1 MISIK
6 HILCPT
12 DFSPHSGNA
21 MRYALALSRVY
32 QEYRQGYSERL
43 QHLPHGIDRFSAP
56 LDHATI
62 DPHPASG

>member
-6 HILCPT
+6 HILCPI

-43 QHLPHGIDRFSAP
+43 QYLSHCIVRLSAT
-56 LDHATI
+56 LSGNHIRTSS
-62 DPHPASG
+62 ASG